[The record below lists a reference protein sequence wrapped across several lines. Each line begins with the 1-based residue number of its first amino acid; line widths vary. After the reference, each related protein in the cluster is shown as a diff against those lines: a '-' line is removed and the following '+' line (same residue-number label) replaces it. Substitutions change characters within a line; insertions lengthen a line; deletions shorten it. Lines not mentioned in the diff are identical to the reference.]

1 MALASG
7 RRLGPYEVVGPIGA
21 GGMGEV
27 YRARDTRLDRDVALK
42 VLPPD
47 VSADPARRKRFEIEA
62 RAVAALSHSH
72 ICPIHDVGSEDGLDY
87 LVLELVHGETLAAR
101 LKRGPMP
108 VAEALARAG
117 EMAAAIAAAHRRGI
131 VHRDL
136 KPGNVMLT
144 KSGAMILD
152 FGLARIVRD
161 ESAPAPDAA
170 ATTMAGLSEAG
181 IVLGTPHYMAPEQ
194 IEGRPADARADVF
207 AFGTILYEMLTGR
220 RAFEGSSAAGV
231 MGAILRAETPSAVSA
246 RPELPE
252 GLDRLIHACLVKDPG
267 DRMAS
272 MHDVQIALGWIEKD
286 FRGASPAAVAVPRTR
301 RSAVW
306 LVGGILP
313 AIGLGIAG
321 YLYGRRAVVGE
332 PPPTFVYNLSLPQSM
347 RHWAGVALSPDGKR
361 LALVTQAAP
370 GATLDPRLWIRD
382 LDSTADWQLVSGA
395 GDEVPHYPFWSP
407 DGRSLAFFLM
417 GRLVRVEPPSTVP
430 IEICPAPDG
439 RGGVWLED
447 GTIVFAP
454 TPSSGLMRV
463 DSHGGTPPQ
472 EFVGLQA
479 GELGLKYPSAAGNG
493 RLIYWAQFERGSESE
508 VRLVSLADPKRIV
521 PIVKSPHG
529 AVYNHG
535 TLFYLRTGVWV
546 GQPFDPVSAR
556 LSAEPRPVTV
566 DVPWSGNIGAP
577 VLSAEAGHVAAR
589 SLGFQI
595 VQPTWFDRTGK
606 VLGILGDAGAL
617 ADPEISADGK
627 RVAVARIGQSEAAPD
642 IWILDVE
649 TGGMRRLTTAASAGR
664 PIWRDDRQITFRSLT
679 GVGGNANL
687 YEVDA
692 DDSQSSQTPK
702 PLLETVAN
710 LEPVGWL
717 PGSGRLVF
725 IRRDISGQNAPI
737 PRGILIRE
745 PGGVAT
751 TSFRVTKEEPR
762 QARLSP
768 DGTRIAFIED
778 GFGGSVLYVDTFPQ
792 SGKQPIRAWHGAG
805 LSPRWRPDGRELYF
819 VDQNRMM
826 TASVSAGP
834 VLSVG
839 VPTPIFNVPSADYTI
854 DLKTGRFL
862 VMVPKSSAEPSVTI
876 TLNWRR

>member
-1 MALASG
+1 
-7 RRLGPYEVVGPIGA
+7 
-21 GGMGEV
+21 MGEV

-42 VLPPD
+42 VLPAG

-62 RAVAALSHSH
+62 RAVAALSHAH

-87 LVLELVHGETLAAR
+87 LVLELVHGETLATR

-170 ATTMAGLSEAG
+170 ATTMAGLTEAG
-181 IVLGTPHYMAPEQ
+181 VVLGTPHYMAPEQ

-207 AFGTILYEMLTGR
+207 AFGTILYEMLTAR
-220 RAFEGSSAAGV
+220 RAFDGSSAAGV

-246 RPELPE
+246 QPELPVS
-252 GLDRLIHACLVKDPG
+252 LDRLIRACLVKDPD
-267 DRMAS
+267 DRIAS
-272 MHDVQIALGWIEKD
+272 MHDVQITLGWIEQELS
-286 FRGASPAAVAVPRTR
+286 RGAPSAPVAVLRTR
-301 RSAVW
+301 RTAVW
-306 LVGGILP
+306 LVAGILA
-313 AIGLGIAG
+313 AIGLGIVG
-321 YLYGRRAVVGE
+321 YLYGRRSAVVE
-332 PPPTFVYNLSLPQSM
+332 PPQTVVYNLPLPPST
-347 RHWAGVALSPDGKR
+347 RHWAGMALSPDGKR
-361 LALVTQAAP
+361 LALVTQPPSGPA
-370 GATLDPRLWIRD
+370 LDPRLWIRN
-382 LDSTADWQLVSGA
+382 LDSTAEWQLVSGV

-417 GRLVRVEPPSTVP
+417 GHLVRVEPPSMVP
-430 IEICPAPDG
+430 LEICPAPDG
-439 RGGVWLED
+439 RGGVWLD
-447 GTIVFAP
+447 DATIVFAP

-472 EFVGLQA
+472 ELVGLQA
-479 GELGLKYPSAAGNG
+479 GELGLKYPGAAGNG

-508 VRLVSLADPKRIV
+508 VRLVSVADPKRIV

-535 TLFYLRTGVWV
+535 TLFYLRAGVWV
-546 GQPFDPVSAR
+546 GQPFDPATAR
-556 LSAEPRPVTV
+556 LSGEPRPVPGE
-566 DVPWSGNIGAP
+566 VPWSGNVGAP
-577 VLSAEAGHVAAR
+577 VLSAEAGHVAVT

-606 VLGILGDAGAL
+606 VLGVLGDAGAL
-617 ADPEISADGK
+617 SDPEISADGK

-642 IWILDVE
+642 IWIVDVE
-649 TGGMRRLTTAASAGR
+649 TGGMRRLTTAASAVR
-664 PIWRDDRQITFRSLT
+664 PIWRDDRQVAFRSLT

-692 DDSQSSQTPK
+692 DDPQSSQTPK
-702 PLLETVAN
+702 PLLEAAAN

-717 PGSGRLVF
+717 AGSGRLVF
-725 IRRDISGQNAPI
+725 MRRDISGQNAPI

-751 TSFRVTKEEPR
+751 TPFRVTKEEPR

-768 DGTRIAFIED
+768 DGTRIAFNED

-792 SGKQPIRAWHGAG
+792 SGAQPIRAWLGGG
-805 LSPRWRPDGRELYF
+805 LSPHWRSDGRELFF

-826 TASVSAGP
+826 AASVSAGP

-839 VPTPIFNVPSADYTI
+839 VPTPIFNVPSGDYTI
-854 DLKTGRFL
+854 DPKTGRFL
-862 VMVPKSSAEPSVTI
+862 VMVPKSSPEPSVTI